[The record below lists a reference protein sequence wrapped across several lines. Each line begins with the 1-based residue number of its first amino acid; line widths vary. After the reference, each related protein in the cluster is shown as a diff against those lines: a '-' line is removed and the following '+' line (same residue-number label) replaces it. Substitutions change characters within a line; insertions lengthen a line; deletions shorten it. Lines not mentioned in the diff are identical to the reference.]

1 MQEKS
6 TMFYL
11 GALPFSSS
19 SPVSSHRRILLS
31 SLLLIFLSYSPVEE
45 TRGVLM
51 TREMDVRTR
60 NLVHSASQQEHYVL
74 YGAGGLRARGDS
86 LPPTHPPSIPTFS
99 LLPRSTTRRNRNPRR
114 AEDPN
119 GAPLPSTLT
128 PCFYTRIVKD

>member
-19 SPVSSHRRILLS
+19 SPVPSHRRILLS

-86 LPPTHPPSIPTFS
+86 LPPSHPPSIHPYLFTPPSFDYPPKS
-99 LLPRSTTRRNRNPRR
+99 KSSTSRGSKRGAVAFDVNPLLLYANS
-114 AEDPN
+114 
-119 GAPLPSTLT
+119 
-128 PCFYTRIVKD
+128 